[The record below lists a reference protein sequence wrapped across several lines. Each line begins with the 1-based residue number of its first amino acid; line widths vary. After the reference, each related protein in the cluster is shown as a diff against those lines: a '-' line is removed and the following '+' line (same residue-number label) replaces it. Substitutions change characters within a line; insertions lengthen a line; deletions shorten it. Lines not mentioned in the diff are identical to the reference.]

1 VERVQPAE
9 VLARHILIVPVITP
23 AQIQKARHLADSV
36 YTAWKNG
43 ASFDTLAAKYSDPDE
58 QKLVENEPLSGQG
71 TPISPEYLTA
81 VTQDTTMG
89 IKPVIVVG
97 PNTPRPKFAI
107 IDVTGRQAEGDVT
120 FDDVKETIKSR
131 VASDLAEAHY
141 IDQLRHA
148 TYVDVRN

>member
-1 VERVQPAE
+1 M
-9 VLARHILIVPVITP
+9 
-23 AQIQKARHLADSV
+23 
-36 YTAWKNG
+36 WKNG
-43 ASFDTLAAKYSDPDE
+43 ASFDSLAARYSDPDE
-58 QKLVENEPLSGQG
+58 QKLVENEPLTGQ
-71 TPISPEYLTA
+71 TPIAAEYVTA

-97 PNTPRPKFAI
+97 ANSPRPKFAVI
-107 IDVTGRQAEGDVT
+107 EVTGRQAEGDVT